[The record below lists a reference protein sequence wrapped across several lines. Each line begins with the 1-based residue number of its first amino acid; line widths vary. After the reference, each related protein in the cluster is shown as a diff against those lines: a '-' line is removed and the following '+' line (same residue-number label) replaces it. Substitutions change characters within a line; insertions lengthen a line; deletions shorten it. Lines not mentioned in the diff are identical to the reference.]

1 MQQAGQVTPT
11 KNETILVTGSAGF
24 IGGYLLRELEDRYE
38 RVMCMYRNRLPH
50 TYEEY
55 VPFYSDLLVSDVL
68 AAPLRN
74 VQTVVHLAWSNNF
87 VGSGN
92 DILHKEMHKVFTPNL
107 RALNNLIAAM
117 ERARTPRLI
126 FLSVKGAHCDAMT
139 AFAREK
145 YIAEHY
151 ILNSRIPQKII
162 IRCPVVWEGI
172 QTQDKFVRSVL
183 HLMRVPGFSFLPKT
197 YRSVSLAHVDKLAAY
212 LVELCSAAIPS
223 AVVLT
228 NAPVQE
234 QHELKTLYRSIAHDL
249 LDGKHKLIVGGA
261 VGDAMLPFLE
271 RNNSPKVSQYLSS
284 I

>member
-1 MQQAGQVTPT
+1 MRQ
-11 KNETILVTGSAGF
+11 ETLLVTGSAGF
-24 IGGYLLRELEDRYE
+24 IGGQLLRELENRYE

-50 TYEEY
+50 THDEY
-55 VPFYSDLLVSDVL
+55 VPFYSDLQVSDVL

-74 VQTVVHLAWSNNF
+74 VRTVVHLAWSNNF
-87 VGSGN
+87 IGSGN
-92 DILHKEMHKVFTPNL
+92 DIAQREVHKVFTPNL
-107 RALNNLIAAM
+107 RSLNNLIAAM
-117 ERARTPRLI
+117 ERAKTPRLI
-126 FLSVKGAHCDAMT
+126 FLSIKGAHAQATT

-162 IRCPVVWEGI
+162 VRCPVVWEGMKA
-172 QTQDKFVRSVL
+172 QDKFVRSVL

-197 YRSVSLAHVDKLAAY
+197 SKEVSLIHVEKLAAH
-212 LVELCSAAIPS
+212 LVDLCSAAIPA
-223 AVVLT
+223 AVMLA

-234 QHELKTLYRSIAHDL
+234 QHQLKTLYRSIANNL
-249 LDGKHKLIVGGA
+249 LDNKHKFIVGGA
-261 VGDAMLPFLE
+261 IGDAMLPLLE